1 MSKLVFGVT
10 KIIPKAQEDAA
21 KFDLVVETFREAYSQ
36 LRTAC
41 PGGDLRIHLSVE
53 ANSAEEVGAVLDERE
68 CEPKDF
74 SDLNES
80 GEP

>member
-10 KIIPKAQEDAA
+10 NIIPKVREDAA

-53 ANSAEEVGAVLDERE
+53 ADSPEEVDKPLRRHGSALDS
-68 CEPKDF
+68 P
-74 SDLNES
+74 L
-80 GEP
+80 

>member
-1 MSKLVFGVT
+1 MSKLVFGIT
-10 KIIPKAQEDAA
+10 KIIPKVQEDAA
-21 KFDLVVETFREAYSQ
+21 QFDLVVETFREAYSQ

-53 ANSAEEVGAVLDERE
+53 ADSPEEVGAVLLDRE